1 MECWKER
8 KRCEIAV
15 FYRMG
20 MDGYHRCRR
29 IYGDDHAMD
38 AGMKKA
44 LRAAATTF
52 SATMEITNRV
62 YHEMRRI
69 YKWKL
74 P

>member
-1 MECWKER
+1 MN
-8 KRCEIAV
+8 EIAV

-20 MDGYHRCRR
+20 MGGAYCCRR
-29 IYGDDHAMD
+29 VYGDGHAMGT
-38 AGMKKA
+38 GMKKA
-44 LRAAATTF
+44 LRAADTTL
-52 SATMEITNRV
+52 SATMEITNKV